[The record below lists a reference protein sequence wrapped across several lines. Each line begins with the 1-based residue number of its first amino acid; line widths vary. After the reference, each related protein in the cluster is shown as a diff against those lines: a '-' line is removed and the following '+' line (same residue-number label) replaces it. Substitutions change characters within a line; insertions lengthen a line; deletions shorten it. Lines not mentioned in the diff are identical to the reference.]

1 MHVQYWARDAI
12 MLPPVGAA
20 SESKA
25 IHSGDENGADM
36 DDEYEPM
43 NDVQVL
49 MEISGGY
56 DDVMTKLHASAR
68 GRGAIDRFVQDINVL
83 LDTVIDLRGGTR
95 SAIANELPAE
105 MNLRYDAEMVVKTL
119 QVLEGYGLVQL
130 EGNTWMPGETL

>member
-1 MHVQYWARDAI
+1 
-12 MLPPVGAA
+12 
-20 SESKA
+20 
-25 IHSGDENGADM
+25 M

>member
-1 MHVQYWARDAI
+1 MV
-12 MLPPVGAA
+12 LPGYVPAKCKDIQSSPRIGV
-20 SESKA
+20 
-25 IHSGDENGADM
+25 IM
-36 DDEYEPM
+36 DDEYEPS

-56 DDVMTKLHASAR
+56 DDVMTKLQASAR

-83 LDTVIDLRGGTR
+83 LDTVVDLRGGTR

-119 QVLEGYGLVQL
+119 QVLEGYGLVEL

>member
-1 MHVQYWARDAI
+1 MV
-12 MLPPVGAA
+12 LPGCQQAKC
-20 SESKA
+20 KA
-25 IHSGDENGADM
+25 IQSSLRIEVVM
-36 DDEYEPM
+36 DNEYELS

-56 DDVMTKLHASAR
+56 DDVMTKLQASAR

-83 LDTVIDLRGGTR
+83 LDTVVDLRGGTR

-119 QVLEGYGLVQL
+119 QVLEGYGLVEL